1 MEEKDSKQQQ
11 VVELN
16 VGGVMYTTTLR
27 TLTSDS
33 ESIFIK
39 LLSNSNESLKDS
51 GNKLFIDRDGLL
63 FRYIL
68 DFLRNKTLIL
78 PDNFSEK
85 HRLKCE
91 AEYYQLK
98 PLIRLID
105 EQINHHAAN
114 NLNMSNCSLSV
125 NSNSSSNLRK
135 KHSTGCILV
144 GYRGTFA
151 NGREGLSDVSYF
163 SLISFFY
170 LNPISKLFKIIHNR

>member
-16 VGGVMYTTTLR
+16 VGGVLYATTLR

-33 ESIFIK
+33 DSLFIK
-39 LLSNSNESLKDS
+39 LLNNSSEPLKDNS
-51 GNKLFIDRDGLL
+51 NKLFIDRDGIL

-68 DFLRNKTLIL
+68 DYMRNKTLIL
-78 PDNFSEK
+78 PENFSER

-98 PLIRLID
+98 GLLRLID
-105 EQINHHAAN
+105 DQLNHVAN
-114 NLNMSNCSLSV
+114 NINLSNCSLSV
-125 NSNSSSNLRK
+125 NSSSSGVLRK
-135 KHSTGCILV
+135 KHSNGCILV

-151 NGREGLSDVSYF
+151 NGREGLSDV
-163 SLISFFY
+163 LFFY
-170 LNPISKLFKIIHNR
+170 YFI